1 MLLSQAN
8 IGHSLIETEYR
19 GHAAELGNALVKSG
33 HMWMAPESKIMSAN
47 KVRPMIFRN
56 TMRLLQFLVMA
67 YFMNFSMAS

>member
-33 HMWMAPESKIMSAN
+33 HMWMAPERAK
-47 KVRPMIFRN
+47 
-56 TMRLLQFLVMA
+56 
-67 YFMNFSMAS
+67 